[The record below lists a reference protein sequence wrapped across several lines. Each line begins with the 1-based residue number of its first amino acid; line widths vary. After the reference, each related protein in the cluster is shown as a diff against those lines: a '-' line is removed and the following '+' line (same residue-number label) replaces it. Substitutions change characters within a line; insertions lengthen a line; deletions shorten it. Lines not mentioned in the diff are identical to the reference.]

1 MTIRTRLLILQIVVV
16 LGACGFFFYFGLG
29 AFGLVGADEPR
40 YAQIAREMLARH
52 DWIVPTLN
60 GSPWLEKP
68 VLLYWKTM
76 GSYMIY
82 GVHDWAARLPA
93 ATYATGLVLAIFFFM
108 RRFRAGSE
116 LDAAL
121 IAASM
126 AGILAFARAASTDT
140 MISAPF
146 CVAMLAWWT
155 WHHGGKR
162 LWLAAFYAL
171 LAVGMLAKG
180 PVAPGLAVMIVGAY
194 AVLRRDAKI
203 FLRSL
208 WWPGFLLFFA
218 IALPWYVAVQIK
230 VSQFLHVFFVEHNLE
245 RFGTN
250 LYQHSQPFWYYI
262 PVFLLATLPWIVFT
276 LPALVEAVRSSVN
289 RLRGTKSAGTANGAP
304 NENGEDWL
312 PLFLLLWIGVP
323 IIFFSISRSK
333 LPGYILPA
341 IPAAAVLTADYLHRR
356 QSISRLQLMLH
367 SLLCGL
373 VLAGGLL
380 APWVIGKQPLPEQAR
395 TIMIVS
401 TGVIATLVLVIV
413 RRGGLRV
420 LHFATLVPMV
430 LAIGFLLR
438 PAASVIDQA
447 LSARAVAARMSE
459 LNVPQ
464 TPLFVFNV
472 KRDVEYGLNF
482 YRNQPVGRYERDG
495 VPVGEHV
502 VIAKM
507 GSEGA
512 VQALAGPRQV
522 TDLGGF
528 PPQHLEF
535 FLVSNAR

>member
-1 MTIRTRLLILQIVVV
+1 M
-16 LGACGFFFYFGLG
+16 GA
-29 AFGLVGADEPR
+29 
-40 YAQIAREMLARH
+40 
-52 DWIVPTLN
+52 
-60 GSPWLEKP
+60 
-68 VLLYWKTM
+68 
-76 GSYMIY
+76 YMMY

-121 IAASM
+121 IAASTT
-126 AGILAFARAASTDT
+126 GIFAFARAASTDM
-140 MISAPF
+140 MISSPF
-146 CVAMLAWWT
+146 CAAMLAWWT
-155 WHHGGKR
+155 WRQGGKK

-194 AVLRRDAKI
+194 AILRRDAKI

-208 WWPGFLLFFA
+208 WWPGLLLFFA

-230 VSQFLHVFFVEHNLE
+230 VPQFFHVFFVEHNLE

-262 PVFLLATLPWIVFT
+262 PVFLLGTLPWIVFT
-276 LPALVEAVRSSVN
+276 LSALVEAVREGVSQVQ
-289 RLRGTKSAGTANGAP
+289 GGKSAGAADGTAS
-304 NENGEDWL
+304 ENAQDWL
-312 PLFLLLWIGVP
+312 PLFFLLWIGIP

-341 IPAAAVLTADYLHRR
+341 VPAAALLSADYLHRR

-367 SLLCGL
+367 SLLCGA
-373 VLAGGLL
+373 VLAIGLL
-380 APWVIGKQPLPEQAR
+380 APWVIGKQPLTDQAR
-395 TIMIVS
+395 TIIIVS
-401 TGVIATLVLVIV
+401 AGVIATLVLVIV

-430 LAIGFLLR
+430 LAVGFLLR

-447 LSARAVAARMSE
+447 LSARAVAARMRE
-459 LNVPQ
+459 LHVPES
-464 TPLFVFNV
+464 PLSVFNV

-482 YRNQPVGRYERDG
+482 YYNQPVGRYERDG
-495 VPVGEHV
+495 VPAGEHV
-502 VIAKM
+502 VVSKM
-507 GSEGA
+507 GSEEA
-512 VQALAGPRQV
+512 VKALAAPRQV

>member
-1 MTIRTRLLILQIVVV
+1 MTIRTRLLILQIIVV

-68 VLLYWKTM
+68 VLLYWKAM
-76 GSYMIY
+76 GAYMMY

-126 AGILAFARAASTDT
+126 AAILAFARAASTD
-140 MISAPF
+140 MLISAPF
-146 CVAMLAWWT
+146 CVAMLAWWS
-155 WHHGGKR
+155 WHRLGKR

-171 LAVGMLAKG
+171 LGVGMLAKG

-194 AVLRRDAKI
+194 AILRRDAKI

-218 IALPWYVAVQIK
+218 IALPWYVAVQMK
-230 VSQFLHVFFVEHNLE
+230 VPQFFHVFFVEHNLE

-262 PVFLLATLPWIVFT
+262 PVFLLGTLPWIVFT
-276 LPALVEAVRSSVN
+276 VPALVEAVRSNVSRTREV
-289 RLRGTKSAGTANGAP
+289 K
-304 NENGEDWL
+304 NEVDGEGGEDGL
-312 PLFLLLWIGVP
+312 SLFLLLWIAIPVV
-323 IIFFSISRSK
+323 FFSISRSK

-356 QSISRLQLMLH
+356 QAVSRLQLMLH
-367 SLLCGL
+367 SLLCGV

-380 APWVIGKQPLPEQAR
+380 APWVIGRQPLTDLAR
-395 TIMIVS
+395 TIIIVS

-420 LHFATLVPMV
+420 LHFATLIPVV
-430 LAIGFLLR
+430 LALGFLLR
-438 PAASVIDQA
+438 PAASVIDEA
-447 LSARAVAARMSE
+447 LSARTVAARMHE
-459 LNVPQ
+459 LRVPEA
-464 TPLFVFNV
+464 PLSVFNV

-482 YRNQPVGRYERDG
+482 YRFQPVGRYERDG
-495 VPVGEHV
+495 VPEGEHV
-502 VIAKM
+502 VVAKM
-507 GSEGA
+507 GSQAA
-512 VQALAGPRQV
+512 VQALTGSRQV

-535 FLVSNAR
+535 FLVSNSR